1 MIRSKKWTIL
11 PLSNRLAPEPL
22 HRPALAEEPSVA
34 NVSKLLYTTTD
45 PESFLENLNA
55 EDGDLKAAK
64 AKIRGHLREAFSK
77 TSRDLF
83 GQEVCPRFFTQG
95 SSSYKTLND
104 PAWPPSQQKDLDDG
118 CYLPLSFVKGEQP
131 SKAAEQFFKFVDAV
145 LGELAKAEGW
155 TLIKKPTCV
164 RLEIALDAHI
174 DIPLYAIPDREFALL
189 EARAQKAEKAYDRA
203 PKRWEDLPG
212 MRSCSHTVKMT
223 GWHPIQG
230 RSTSGLSMP

>member
-1 MIRSKKWTIL
+1 M
-11 PLSNRLAPEPL
+11 
-22 HRPALAEEPSVA
+22 A

-145 LGELAKAEGW
+145 LGELAKAEVGHSSRNLPASVSKLPW
-155 TLIKKPTCV
+155 MHTLIFLSTRSPTASSRCS
-164 RLEIALDAHI
+164 RRGLRKLKRHTTALQNAGKI
-174 DIPLYAIPDREFALL
+174 C
-189 EARAQKAEKAYDRA
+189 
-203 PKRWEDLPG
+203 PG